1 MEKIIVHDKIKRWRY
16 RVRYN
21 MKRNRDINWHSNSCD
36 YYDVLCSV
44 FTFSDAVS
52 EKALT
57 TCIPES
63 VSITEDGK
71 TQYDF
76 NLQSY
81 GQDIG
86 SIVFY
91 SSHQRINVYA
101 QGEEIYRLSNKRS
114 IWGNTPDGHGIL

>member
-1 MEKIIVHDKIKRWRY
+1 MEKIIVHDKIKKMGIQSKG
-16 RVRYN
+16 YN
-21 MKRNRDINWHSNSCD
+21 MKREQGILIGT
-36 YYDVLCSV
+36 VIAAIIMMFLCSV

-57 TCIPES
+57 TCRPES

-81 GQDIG
+81 GQT
-86 SIVFY
+86 
-91 SSHQRINVYA
+91 
-101 QGEEIYRLSNKRS
+101 SNRDF
-114 IWGNTPDGHGIL
+114 TLL